1 MVSVLF
7 VCLGNICRSP
17 SAEGAFRKIVEDRH
31 CDDWINIDSAGTH
44 AYHIDSAPDKRAL
57 PAAKKRGIDNA
68 HLRGRQFVSPEF
80 EQFDY
85 ILAMDNEN
93 YHNLLSMCP
102 EHLHDSISLFLSYAK
117 NNNGIS
123 EVPDPYY
130 GGADGFEQVL
140 DLVEDASNGLLDKIV
155 TLKNN

>member
-17 SAEGAFRKIVEDRH
+17 SAEGAFRKIVEDRS

-44 AYHIDSAPDKRAL
+44 AYHIGSAPDKRAQQV
-57 PAAKKRGIDNA
+57 AKKRGINIA
-68 HLRGRQFVSPEF
+68 GLRGRQVVSADF
-80 EQFDY
+80 EKFDY

-93 YHNLLSMCP
+93 YHNLLAMCP
-102 EHLHDSISLFLSYAK
+102 EHLHGGISMFLSYTK
-117 NNNGIS
+117 NNSGIS

-130 GGADGFEQVL
+130 GGTDGFEQVL
-140 DLVEDASNGLLDKIV
+140 DLVEDASSGLLDKII